1 MDIPEAVEYH
11 DFFNECG
18 LQAIESCIYC
28 GVYGHMLVKPMYFLY
43 ELGHMLV
50 KPMIFSYELY
60 KPVQT
65 GVQTVGRRVQTVQTI
80 REENIG
86 KNLIS
91 LDLGLYGLYTF
102 TNSLYSGL
110 YGLYTQM

>member
-65 GVQTVGRRVQTVQTI
+65 GVQTVGRRVQTVQTMK
-80 REENIG
+80 EEN
-86 KNLIS
+86 KARTS
-91 LDLGLYGLYTF
+91 TSFDLDLYGL
-102 TNSLYSGL
+102 
-110 YGLYTQM
+110 

>member
-1 MDIPEAVEYH
+1 MDSAEAVEYH
-11 DFFNECG
+11 RMCG
-18 LQAIESCIYC
+18 MQATESYIYC
-28 GVYGHMLVKPMYFLY
+28 GVHGPIVGKPMYF
-43 ELGHMLV
+43 V
-50 KPMIFSYELY
+50 YELY

-80 REENIG
+80 REENRC
-86 KNLIS
+86 KNSIS
-91 LDLGLYGLYTF
+91 FDLGLYGLYTF